1 MTLPPLNTPIPHNG
15 SPECPVHPDTRVSG
29 NYLWATAF
37 KSAAGLVDW
46 RNVTTYTIIARAPAD
61 EIAALQA
68 RVAELEGE
76 NAALRKA
83 CEPFDKTGGQLFR
96 ANANASDVVFFNGP
110 GATLTFAAFLD
121 LRAALKGNPNA
132 HD

>member
-1 MTLPPLNTPIPHNG
+1 MTLPPLNKPIQHNG

-68 RVAELEGE
+68 RVTELEGALAGAE
-76 NAALRKA
+76 HDQSDLLFECRKYADAAEADEKKRMRTLRA
-83 CEPFDKTGGQLFR
+83 DAVERRLERT
-96 ANANASDVVFFNGP
+96 
-110 GATLTFAAFLD
+110 
-121 LRAALKGNPNA
+121 RAALKGNPNA